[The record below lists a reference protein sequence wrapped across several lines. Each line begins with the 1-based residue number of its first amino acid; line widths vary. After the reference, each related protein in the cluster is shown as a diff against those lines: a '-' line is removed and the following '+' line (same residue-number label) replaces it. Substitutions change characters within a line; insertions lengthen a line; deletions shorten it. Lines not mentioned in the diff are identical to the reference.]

1 MTSPEKTNITKAR
14 RRTGEG
20 PSSLL
25 PITRHM
31 DDIFEDF
38 RRDMESMFSHVWP
51 YSMTGWQ
58 FPVLADTDREIRLPV
73 CDICDVGDKYELQLE
88 IPGVDKDKI
97 DVKATKDSIEISA
110 EQSDKTE
117 EKGKNYLYNE
127 RSYRSFHRKIPIPE
141 EIIPSKIEAKMNNG
155 ILQIQLPKKAPTKV
169 EEETTKVEIK

>member
-1 MTSPEKTNITKAR
+1 MILHVRVVKRSSKQSYIGPIRSQKLGSMHCTAIVILKYTDHLFPAMTSPEKTNITKAR

-73 CDICDVGDKYELQLE
+73 C
-88 IPGVDKDKI
+88 
-97 DVKATKDSIEISA
+97 
-110 EQSDKTE
+110 
-117 EKGKNYLYNE
+117 
-127 RSYRSFHRKIPIPE
+127 
-141 EIIPSKIEAKMNNG
+141 
-155 ILQIQLPKKAPTKV
+155 
-169 EEETTKVEIK
+169 